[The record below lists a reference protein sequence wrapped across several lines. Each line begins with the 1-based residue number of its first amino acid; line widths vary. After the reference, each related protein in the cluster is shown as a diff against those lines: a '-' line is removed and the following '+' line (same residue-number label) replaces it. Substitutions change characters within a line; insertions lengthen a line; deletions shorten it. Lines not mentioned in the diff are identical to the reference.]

1 MRRTAPLS
9 AILLKYFGEP
19 LVILKL
25 CCGVIPLVRNADP
38 LNIWQS
44 RQWHIPMPASASSA
58 SYSTSPQKQLPEIF
72 IFIYLFIDAKIF
84 NAAIFYKTISCFAV
98 GSTTHGIKL

>member
-9 AILLKYFGEP
+9 ATLLKYFGKP
-19 LVILKL
+19 FVILKL

-44 RQWHIPMPASASSA
+44 RQWHMPIPASASSA

-72 IFIYLFIDAKIF
+72 IFIYLLIDTKFF
-84 NAAIFYKTISCFAV
+84 NADIYYKTVSCFAV
-98 GSTTHGIKL
+98 DTTSHGMKL